1 MSHALGDEPSTP
13 YPPPEAPVDP
23 NHVNSTL
30 KVSTANKTI
39 NRTDISLFSSL
50 SKTLTPVAILQP
62 NTATPECQQEEMNS
76 DATNMVTAD
85 ASNTLEVHSES
96 TSSSGSSFTSN
107 NSDVILVG
115 EGDVTLFYPGRTPSQ
130 APTHTAP
137 PTIPQVQ
144 FNASLAST
152 PSDIDACVDS
162 ITGSEKEE
170 EEEER
175 EEEGECA
182 VPCSSKNLLQSSS
195 TYKGLSLRDGQGR
208 VRYKELNTASA
219 HSSTVASNSRTTVCS
234 AATGCSDGITSVK
247 SSALSSSP
255 ETDNSLSSQS
265 SSAASPSSPSMLC
278 SSGSPWKRPR
288 SPPRS
293 VVPST
298 QLGSWIPKSDSQLS
312 LDICQT
318 IPLSPEL
325 HPSTTKEKKVCF
337 KSDTETEK
345 PNQQNHTNLSSL
357 SHKDQFCANTK
368 PPIPTSR
375 HQTRPKGRKKKCKQ
389 LKQVTLTQTMTPP
402 PKEQNKHRVK
412 QPHSIIINS
421 KGTLPPTVMLATPG
435 MKPVS
440 NITGTWFDKHQLQVK
455 EGSKLTG
462 LPTKR
467 THMHQNDECP
477 CEESEDVLPKK
488 KAHLDSVPHKTLSDD
503 FTKETSNSEAVVDYD
518 VTRIDEEPPSEG
530 SEDEP
535 SPVFDPPKILPKHY
549 QCVTESNNLS
559 LNETSN
565 ECEDS
570 VVVKVNTADKIT
582 KGEKEVNFAAD
593 WKT

>member
-1 MSHALGDEPSTP
+1 MTRALGDEPSTP

-62 NTATPECQQEEMNS
+62 NTATPECQQEEVNN

-85 ASNTLEVHSES
+85 ASNTFEVHSES

-107 NSDVILVG
+107 NSDVIIVG

-162 ITGSEKEE
+162 ITGSEEEEE

-175 EEEGECA
+175 EEESECA

-195 TYKGLSLRDGQGR
+195 AYKGLSLRDGTGR

-219 HSSTVASNSRTTVCS
+219 HSSIVASSSRTTVCS
-234 AATGCSDGITSVK
+234 TATGCSDGIASVK

-255 ETDNSLSSQS
+255 ETDNSLGSQS

-288 SPPRS
+288 SPPVS

-298 QLGSWIPKSDSQLS
+298 QLGSRIPKSDSQLS
-312 LDICQT
+312 LDMCQT
-318 IPLSPEL
+318 MPLSPEL
-325 HPSTTKEKKVCF
+325 HASTTKEKKVCF

-345 PNQQNHTNLSSL
+345 LNQQNHTNLSSL
-357 SHKDQFCANTK
+357 SHKDQFCANIK
-368 PPIPTSR
+368 PPIPTSS
-375 HQTRPKGRKKKCKQ
+375 HQTRPKRRKKKPKQ
-389 LKQVTLTQTMTPP
+389 LKQVTLTQTMTLL
-402 PKEQNKHRVK
+402 PKEQNKHCVK
-412 QPHSIIINS
+412 QLNSIITNS

-455 EGSKLTG
+455 EGSKLTS

-467 THMHQNDECP
+467 THMHQNDEYP
-477 CEESEDVLPKK
+477 CEDAEDVLPKK
-488 KAHLDSVPHKTLSDD
+488 KVHLDSVPQKTLSDN
-503 FTKETSNSEAVVDYD
+503 FTKVTPNTEAVIDDD
-518 VTRIDEEPPSEG
+518 VTQIELSSEG

-570 VVVKVNTADKIT
+570 VDAKVNTADEIT
-582 KGEKEVNFAAD
+582 KEEKEVNLAAD